1 MTLQLRP
8 TFSESWYRVANLR
21 AKLRPGAQISRQFYR
36 GERWYVVRDPA
47 GNQFH
52 RLSDPAYRFVAL
64 LDGSRTVEAAWD
76 LCGGTLEDDAPTQP
90 EVIQILS
97 HLYSA
102 NLIDADV
109 TPDAT
114 VLLRRH
120 KQLNKRKMQNRAMN
134 MLFPRIPLWDPDQFL
149 KRWMPIN
156 RFIFSKLGALIWLAV
171 VIAAVVSLAPYWNA
185 PGHSLTEAAKSSVDV
200 RNNPVNLILLY
211 GVFVFVKFIHEL
223 GHAFSCRRFGGECHE
238 LGIMF
243 LVFIP
248 TPYVDASTA
257 WAFPNKWHRIFVG
270 AAGMIVELFFASV
283 AAFVWIATGDIHSII
298 AQLAFNAMLIAS
310 VTTLIFNA
318 NPLLRY
324 DGYYILSDFL
334 EIPNLRQ
341 KSTEYTLGL
350 IKQHIFKVKLQ
361 HPLPPPLQRF
371 WLFTY
376 AVLSSI
382 YRAFVGL
389 VILLIVAYE
398 LPVIG
403 PLMALGGV
411 ATWFLVPCYKMFKYL
426 ATDPELHRKRP
437 RAIAFSLTVAAAVVV
452 VLGLIQFP
460 MNIDAEG
467 VLEVDPADSW
477 TMHIEQP
484 GFVRQIGT
492 NDQGRPLRD
501 GDFVHKGQVIAVLE
515 NRPLETQLV
524 VKDAQVRQVQAELMQ
539 ATAVSPNQRLM
550 KQEELQ
556 KTREAR
562 DLLAQ
567 QVAKLVIKAPID
579 GELIA
584 PDLGEKMNQ
593 YLQTTNKEA
602 FRVENVR
609 NQHVAAVVPQEDFQL
624 LAQQQGRLSGTSRLF
639 LHTTPSANTQ
649 VRMVGNIGQ
658 VLPAESV
665 QLIQIGRREV
675 PSRAMTQA
683 GGGSAQVDPTDREQ
697 KETLVP
703 EFQARVIVGDAD
715 SYITGQRAY
724 VRFRLDSKPLIW
736 QWGRRFW
743 QLIEAK
749 GASAKWL

>member
-64 LDGSRTVEAAWD
+64 LDGSRTVAEAWE
-76 LCGGTLEDDAPTQP
+76 LVGGTLEDDAPTQP

-120 KQLNKRKMQNRAMN
+120 KQLTKRKMQNRMMN
-134 MLFPRIPLWDPDQFL
+134 MLFPRIPLWDPDRFL
-149 KRWMPIN
+149 KRWSPLN
-156 RFIFSKLGALIWLAV
+156 NFLFSKLGAIIWLIV
-171 VIAAVVSLAPYWNA
+171 IIAAVVVVAPYWNT
-185 PGHSLTEAAKSSVDV
+185 PGHSLKLAAEHSVDI

-211 GVFVFVKFIHEL
+211 GVFVFIKLIHEL

-257 WAFPNKWHRIFVG
+257 WSFPNKWHRIFVG
-270 AAGMIVELFFASV
+270 AAGMIVELFFA
-283 AAFVWIATGDIHSII
+283 ALMAFVWINAGDIHGII

-310 VTTLIFNA
+310 VTTIVFNA

-350 IKQHIFKVKLQ
+350 IKRHVFRVKLQ

-376 AVLSSI
+376 AVTSSV

-398 LPVIG
+398 IPVIG
-403 PLMALGGV
+403 PLMAISGV
-411 ATWFLVPCYKMFKYL
+411 ATWFLVPVFKMVKYL
-426 ATDPELHRKRP
+426 GTDAELHRKRP
-437 RAIAFSLTVAAAVVV
+437 RAIAFSLAVGAAAVM
-452 VLGLIQFP
+452 LIGIVRWP
-460 MNIDAEG
+460 VNIDAEG
-467 VLEVDPADSW
+467 VLRVPPVADR
-477 TMHIEQP
+477 HIFAEQP
-484 GFVRQIGT
+484 GFVTQIGANSDGT
-492 NDQGRPLRD
+492 PLRD
-501 GDFVHKGQVIAVLE
+501 GDLVHKGQLILKLE
-515 NRPLETQLV
+515 NLPLETQL
-524 VKDAQVRQVQAELMQ
+524 KTLAADIERIKIEREQA
-539 ATAVSPNQRLM
+539 AAISPNLRVT
-550 KQEELQ
+550 KDQELS
-556 KTREAR
+556 KTIEEYN
-562 DLLAQ
+562 LLKG
-567 QVAKLVIKAPID
+567 QVAKLTLTAPID
-579 GELIA
+579 GQLIC
-584 PDLGEKMNQ
+584 PDIQTKIGQ
-593 YLQTTNKEA
+593 YLGSNNNNTEIL
-602 FRVENVR
+602 RIENTSQQFV
-609 NQHVAAVVPQEDFQL
+609 QAVVPQEDYQL
-624 LAQQQGRLSGTSRLF
+624 LEQQPDRVSSHTYGRMAGAIGHEVKASG
-639 LHTTPSANTQ
+639 
-649 VRMVGNIGQ
+649 
-658 VLPAESV
+658 V
-665 QLIQIGRREV
+665 QLVGSALAEA
-675 PSRAMTQA
+675 PSPALTNA
-683 GGGSAQVDPTDREQ
+683 GGGEQQADPSDRRGREMV
-697 KETLVP
+697 VP
-703 EFQARVIVGDAD
+703 QFQARVYLDESNDTFV
-715 SYITGQRAY
+715 TGQRAY
-724 VRFRLDSKPLIW
+724 VRFKLEKKPLIW

>member
-64 LDGSRTVEAAWD
+64 LDGSRTVEEAWE

-120 KQLNKRKMQNRAMN
+120 KQLNKRKMQNRLMN
-134 MLFPRIPLWDPDQFL
+134 MLFPRIPLWDPDRFL
-149 KRWMPIN
+149 KMWMPVCKLM
-156 RFIFSKLGALIWLAV
+156 FSKFGALVWLAV
-171 VIAAVVSLAPYWNA
+171 VFTAIACIAPYWNT
-185 PGHSLTEAAKSSVDV
+185 PGHSLKVAAERSIDV
-200 RNNPVNLILLY
+200 RNNPVNLLLLY

-238 LGIMF
+238 MGIMF

-270 AAGMIVELFFASV
+270 AAGMIVELFFASI
-283 AAFVWIATGDIHSII
+283 AAFVWIATGDIHSIV

-310 VTTLIFNA
+310 VTTLVFNA

-341 KSTEYTLGL
+341 KSSEYALGL
-350 IKQHIFKVKLQ
+350 IKRHVFRVKLQ

-371 WLFTY
+371 WLFNY
-376 AVLSSI
+376 AVFSSV

-389 VILLIVAYE
+389 VILMIVAYE
-398 LPVIG
+398 IPVLG
-403 PLMALGGV
+403 PLMAISGIL
-411 ATWFLVPCYKMFKYL
+411 TWFMVPAFKLFKYL
-426 ATDPELHRKRP
+426 AIDPELHRKRP
-437 RAIAFSLTVAAAVVV
+437 RAIAFSGAVLAAVVV
-452 VLGLIQFP
+452 LIGIIKFTV
-460 MNIDAEG
+460 NVDAEG
-467 VLEVDPADSW
+467 VLQVDPSDSRLVFA
-477 TMHIEQP
+477 EQP
-484 GFVRQIGT
+484 GFVVGIGQS
-492 NDQGRPLRD
+492 DAGRPLRD
-501 GDFVHKGQVIAVLE
+501 GDFVHKDQVVLVLE
-515 NRPLETQLV
+515 NRPLQTQLAV
-524 VKDAQVRQVQAELMQ
+524 LDAQVRQLQAEYQQ
-539 ATAVSPNQRLM
+539 ATSTSPVLAQGKLLEM
-550 KQEELQ
+550 E
-556 KTREAR
+556 KTREQR
-562 DLLAQ
+562 RLLARQ
-567 QVAKLVIKAPID
+567 IDRLTIRAPID
-579 GELIA
+579 GELVA
-584 PDLGEKMNQ
+584 PNLGNKLSQ
-593 YLQTTNKEA
+593 FVGKDNKEL
-602 FRVENVR
+602 FRIENVR
-609 NQHVAAVVPQEDFQL
+609 NQYVQAVLPQEDYQL
-624 LAQQQGRLSGTSRLF
+624 LDEQSDRLSSHTEAQMVSDVGHIVRAQSVSLVQAATSKA
-639 LHTTPSANTQ
+639 PSAA
-649 VRMVGNIGQ
+649 
-658 VLPAESV
+658 L
-665 QLIQIGRREV
+665 
-675 PSRAMTQA
+675 TQA
-683 GGGSAQVDPTDREQ
+683 GGGTQQIDPTDRNEASYV
-697 KETLVP
+697 VP
-703 EFQARVIVGDAD
+703 QFQAHVFLDDVGN
-715 SYITGQRAY
+715 YVTGQRAY
-724 VRFRLDSKPLIW
+724 VRFKLAKRPLMW

-743 QLIEAK
+743 QLIDAK

>member
-64 LDGSRTVEAAWD
+64 LDGSRTVEEAWEI
-76 LCGGTLEDDAPTQP
+76 CGGTLEDDAPTQP

-120 KQLNKRKMQNRAMN
+120 KQLNKRKMQNRLMN
-134 MLFPRIPLWDPDQFL
+134 VLFPRIPLWDPDKFL
-149 KRWMPIN
+149 KMWSPVN
-156 RFIFSKLGALIWLAV
+156 RFIFSRLGAIVWLLV
-171 VIAAVVSLAPYWNA
+171 VFSALALLAPYWNT
-185 PGHSLTEAAKSSVDV
+185 PGHSLKIAAQNSIDV

-211 GVFVFVKFIHEL
+211 GVFVFVKFIHEM

-270 AAGMIVELFFASV
+270 AAGMIVELFFASIM
-283 AAFVWIATGDIHSII
+283 AFVWIMTGDIHSVI

-310 VTTLIFNA
+310 VTTLVFNA

-341 KSTEYTLGL
+341 KSSEYTLGL
-350 IKQHIFKVKLQ
+350 IKRHIFRVKLQ

-376 AVLSSI
+376 SILSSV

-403 PLMALGGV
+403 PLMAISGV
-411 ATWFLVPCYKMFKYL
+411 LTWFLVPAYKVFKYL
-426 ATDPELHRKRP
+426 AIDPELHRKRP
-437 RAIAFSLTVAAAVVV
+437 RAIAFSLTMAAAALVMIGIVKFNV
-452 VLGLIQFP
+452 NV
-460 MNIDAEG
+460 DAEG
-467 VLEVDPADSW
+467 VLQVASSDDRPVFA
-477 TMHIEQP
+477 EQP
-484 GFVRQIGT
+484 GFVREIGKT
-492 NDQGRPLRD
+492 IEGRPLQD
-501 GDFVHKGQVIAVLE
+501 GDFVRKGQVLLVLE
-515 NRPLETQLV
+515 NKPLETQLAV
-524 VKDAQVRQVQAELMQ
+524 LDAHVRQIEVERMQ
-539 ATAVSPNQRLM
+539 ATAVSANQGQM
-550 KQEELQ
+550 KQMELQ
-556 KTREAR
+556 KTLEQRQ
-562 DLLAQ
+562 LLLQ
-567 QVAKLVIKAPID
+567 QVEKLVLRAPID

-584 PDLGEKMNQ
+584 PNLGNKLNQ
-593 YLQTTNKEA
+593 FVGRDNKEVL
-602 FRVENVR
+602 RVENIH
-609 NQHVAAVVPQEDFQL
+609 NQYVEAILPQEDYQL
-624 LAQQQGRLSGTSRLF
+624 LDEESDRLSSNTETRMVSDIAHPIKAQSVSLF
-639 LHTTPSANTQ
+639 RAAILTPPSASLT
-649 VRMVGNIGQ
+649 
-658 VLPAESV
+658 P
-665 QLIQIGRREV
+665 
-675 PSRAMTQA
+675 A
-683 GGGSAQVDPTDREQ
+683 GGGQAQLDQTERGEP
-697 KETLVP
+697 KYAVP
-703 EFQARVIVGDAD
+703 QFQTRVVLDDAGN
-715 SYITGQRAY
+715 YITGQRAY
-724 VRFRLDSKPLIW
+724 VRFKLAKRPLIW

-749 GASAKWL
+749 GASAKWI

>member
-64 LDGSRTVEAAWD
+64 LDGSRTVEQAWD
-76 LCGGTLEDDAPTQP
+76 ICGGTLEDDAPTQP

-120 KQLNKRKMQNRAMN
+120 KQLNKRKMQNRLMN
-134 MLFPRIPLWDPDQFL
+134 VLFPRIPLWDPDKFL
-149 KRWMPIN
+149 KMWSPIN
-156 RFIFSKLGALIWLAV
+156 RFIFSRFGALVWLGV
-171 VIAAVVSLAPYWNA
+171 VFTAIVLLVPYWNT
-185 PGHSLTEAAKSSVDV
+185 PGHSLKIAAQHSIDV

-270 AAGMIVELFFASV
+270 AAGMIVELFFASLMS
-283 AAFVWIATGDIHSII
+283 FVWMSTGDINSVV

-310 VTTLIFNA
+310 VTTLVFNA

-341 KSTEYTLGL
+341 KSSEYALGL
-350 IKQHIFKVKLQ
+350 VKRHIFRVKLQ

-376 AVLSSI
+376 AILSSI

-403 PLMALGGV
+403 PLMAISGIL
-411 ATWFLVPCYKMFKYL
+411 TWFLVPVYKVFKYL
-426 ATDPELHRKRP
+426 AIDPELHRKRP
-437 RAIAFSLTVAAAVVV
+437 RAIAFSLTVAAAIV
-452 VLGLIQFP
+452 VLIGIIKFP
-460 MNIDAEG
+460 VNVDAEG
-467 VLEVDPADSW
+467 VLKVASADDRPLFA
-477 TMHIEQP
+477 EQP
-484 GFVRQIGT
+484 GFIRQIGKGP
-492 NDQGRPLRD
+492 DGRELQD
-501 GDFVHKGQVIAVLE
+501 GDYVRKGQVLLVLE
-515 NRPLETQLV
+515 NKPLETQLDV
-524 VKDAQVRQVQAELMQ
+524 LESHVRQVRLEMMQ
-539 ATAVSPNQRLM
+539 ATPVSANQRQM
-550 KQEELQ
+550 KEMELE
-556 KTREAR
+556 KTFEQRN
-562 DLLAQ
+562 LLLQ
-567 QVAKLVIKAPID
+567 QVEKLTVRSPID
-579 GELIA
+579 GQLIA
-584 PDLGEKMNQ
+584 PNLHTKLDQFVGRD
-593 YLQTTNKEA
+593 NKEVL
-602 FRVENVR
+602 RVENVH
-609 NQHVAAVVPQEDFQL
+609 NQYVAALLPQEDYQL
-624 LAQQQGRLSGTSRLF
+624 LDEQSARLPSHTEARMVSDIGHMIKAQSVLLITPALVDPASPALTQIGGN
-639 LHTTPSANTQ
+639 TTPLDPSA
-649 VRMVGNIGQ
+649 RSE
-658 VLPAESV
+658 PRYA
-665 QLIQIGRREV
+665 V
-675 PSRAMTQA
+675 PQ
-683 GGGSAQVDPTDREQ
+683 
-697 KETLVP
+697 
-703 EFQARVIVGDAD
+703 FQAHVVLDD
-715 SYITGQRAY
+715 SGSYVTGQRAY
-724 VRFRLDSKPLIW
+724 VRFKLAKKPLIW

-743 QLIEAK
+743 QLIETK

>member
-8 TFSESWYRVANLR
+8 TFSESWYRVANLK

-36 GERWYVVRDPA
+36 DERWYVVRDPA

-64 LDGSRTVEAAWD
+64 LDGSRTVEEAWE
-76 LCGGTLEDDAPTQP
+76 LVGGTLEDDAPTQP

-120 KQLNKRKMQNRAMN
+120 KQLNKRKMQNRLMN
-134 MLFPRIPLWDPDQFL
+134 MLFPRIPIWDPDQFL
-149 KRWMPIN
+149 KMWMPVC
-156 RFIFSKLGALIWLAV
+156 RFIFSKLGAIVWLAV
-171 VIAAVVSLAPYWNA
+171 VFAAIVSLAPYWNQ
-185 PGHSLTEAAKSSVDV
+185 PGHSLKAAAASSVDI
-200 RNNPVNLILLY
+200 RNNPINLILLY

-238 LGIMF
+238 MGIML

-257 WAFPNKWHRIFVG
+257 WAFPNKWQRIFVG
-270 AAGMIVELFFASV
+270 AAGMIVELFFAAF
-283 AAFVWIATGDIHSII
+283 AAFVWIATGDIHSVI

-324 DGYYILSDFL
+324 DGYYILSDYL

-341 KSTEYTLGL
+341 KSSEYALGL
-350 IKQHIFKVKLQ
+350 IKRHIFNVKLQ

-398 LPVIG
+398 IPVLG
-403 PLMALGGV
+403 PLMAISGI
-411 ATWFLVPCYKMFKYL
+411 ATWFLVPSYKVFKYL
-426 ATDPELHRKRP
+426 AIDPELHRKRP
-437 RAIAFSLTVAAAVVV
+437 RAIAFASAVAAAVVV
-452 VLGLIQFP
+452 LIGILKFAV
-460 MNIDAEG
+460 NVDAEG
-467 VLEVDPADSW
+467 VLQVDRADARA
-477 TMHIEQP
+477 IYAEQP

-492 NDQGRPLRD
+492 NAQGVPLKD
-501 GDFVHKGQVIAVLE
+501 GDFVRKDQVIMVLE
-515 NRPLETQLV
+515 SKDLETK
-524 VKDAQVRQVQAELMQ
+524 VKVLDAEVKQAQAELMQ
-539 ATAVSPNQRLM
+539 ATAVSPNQRLL
-550 KQEELQ
+550 KQMELH
-556 KTREAR
+556 KTSEQQDLMARE
-562 DLLAQ
+562 
-567 QVAKLVIKAPID
+567 VAKLVITAPID

-584 PDLGEKMNQ
+584 PNLSNRINQ
-593 YLQTTNKEA
+593 YVGRDNKEL
-602 FRVENVR
+602 FRIENVR
-609 NQHVAAVVPQEDFQL
+609 KQYVAAVLPQDSYQLLDEQADRLSSSTEARLVSNIAHTIKAQSVTLVEVAGKLAPSGALTQNGGGEGQIDPAERNAPNYVVPQ
-624 LAQQQGRLSGTSRLF
+624 
-639 LHTTPSANTQ
+639 
-649 VRMVGNIGQ
+649 
-658 VLPAESV
+658 
-665 QLIQIGRREV
+665 
-675 PSRAMTQA
+675 
-683 GGGSAQVDPTDREQ
+683 
-697 KETLVP
+697 
-703 EFQARVIVGDAD
+703 FQARVLLDD
-715 SYITGQRAY
+715 SGQYITGQRAY
-724 VRFRLDSKPLIW
+724 VRFKLAKRPLLW
-736 QWGRRFW
+736 QWSRRFW
-743 QLIEAK
+743 QLIESK

>member
-8 TFSESWYRVANLR
+8 TFSESWYRVANLK

-36 GERWYVVRDPA
+36 DERWYVVRDPA

-64 LDGSRTVEAAWD
+64 LDGSRTVEEAWE
-76 LCGGTLEDDAPTQP
+76 LVGGTLEDDAPTQP

-120 KQLNKRKMQNRAMN
+120 KQLNKRKMQNRLMN
-134 MLFPRIPLWDPDQFL
+134 MLFPRIPIWDPDQFL
-149 KRWMPIN
+149 KMWMPVC
-156 RFIFSKLGALIWLAV
+156 RFIFSRFGAIVWLAV
-171 VIAAVVSLAPYWNA
+171 VFAAIVSLAPYWNQ
-185 PGHSLTEAAKSSVDV
+185 PGHSLKAAAASSVDV
-200 RNNPVNLILLY
+200 RNNPINLILLY

-238 LGIMF
+238 MGIML

-257 WAFPNKWHRIFVG
+257 WAFPNKWQRIFVG
-270 AAGMIVELFFASV
+270 AAGMIVELFFAAF
-283 AAFVWIATGDIHSII
+283 AAFVWIATGDIHSVV

-310 VTTLIFNA
+310 VTTLVFNA

-324 DGYYILSDFL
+324 DGYYILSDYL

-341 KSTEYTLGL
+341 KSSEYALGL
-350 IKQHIFKVKLQ
+350 IKRHIFNVKLQ

-371 WLFTY
+371 WLFAY

-398 LPVIG
+398 IPVLG
-403 PLMALGGV
+403 PLMAISGI
-411 ATWFLVPCYKMFKYL
+411 ATWFLVPSYKVFKYL
-426 ATDPELHRKRP
+426 AIDPELHRKRP
-437 RAIAFSLTVAAAVVV
+437 RAIAFSAAVAAAIV
-452 VLGLIQFP
+452 VLIGIIKFAV
-460 MNIDAEG
+460 NVDAEG
-467 VLEVDPADSW
+467 VLQVDRADARA
-477 TMHIEQP
+477 IYAEQP

-492 NDQGRPLRD
+492 NAQGLPLKD
-501 GDFVHKGQVIAVLE
+501 GDFVHKNQVILVLE
-515 NRPLETQLV
+515 SKDLETK
-524 VKDAQVRQVQAELMQ
+524 VKVLDAQVKQVQAELMQ

-550 KQEELQ
+550 KQLELR
-556 KTREAR
+556 KTSEQR
-562 DLLAQ
+562 DLMADEL
-567 QVAKLVIKAPID
+567 AKLVITAPID

-584 PDLGEKMNQ
+584 PNLSNRINQ
-593 YLQTTNKEA
+593 YVGRDNKEL
-602 FRVENVR
+602 FRIENVR
-609 NQHVAAVVPQEDFQL
+609 KQYVAAVLPQDSYQL
-624 LAQQQGRLSGTSRLF
+624 LDEQADRLSSSTEARLVSNISR
-639 LHTTPSANTQ
+639 T
-649 VRMVGNIGQ
+649 IK
-658 VLPAESV
+658 AESV
-665 QLIQIGRREV
+665 TLVEV
-675 PSRAMTQA
+675 AGKLAPSGALTQQ
-683 GGGSAQVDPTDREQ
+683 GGGEGQIDPAERNAPNYV
-697 KETLVP
+697 VP
-703 EFQARVIVGDAD
+703 QFQARVLLDD
-715 SYITGQRAY
+715 SGQYVTGQRAY
-724 VRFRLDSKPLIW
+724 VRFKLSKRPLLW
-736 QWGRRFW
+736 QWSRRFW
-743 QLIEAK
+743 QLIESK